1 MRFIGKSP
9 RRKNVRPVVRR
20 QFNVVIKNDSD
31 IAVEEAITEQPSDT
45 VKEDAVT
52 ETLVTDPAVVETVE
66 NKDNQGGEE
75 MNDIETLKNIV
86 DGKAKLPKRK
96 VRVERKEKGLLERTD
111 NSTLLITEDNKI
123 MLND

>member
-1 MRFIGKSP
+1 M
-9 RRKNVRPVVRR
+9 
-20 QFNVVIKNDSD
+20 VIKNDSD
-31 IAVEEAITEQPSDT
+31 IAVDEASTEQPSDT

-96 VRVERKEKGLLERTD
+96 V
-111 NSTLLITEDNKI
+111 
-123 MLND
+123 